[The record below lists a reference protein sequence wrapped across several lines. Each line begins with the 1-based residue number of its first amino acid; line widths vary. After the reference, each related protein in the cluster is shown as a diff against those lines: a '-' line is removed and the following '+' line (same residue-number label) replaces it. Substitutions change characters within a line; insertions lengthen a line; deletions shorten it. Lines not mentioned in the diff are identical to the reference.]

1 MSHSK
6 SSHPVVLRRIFYIYC
21 IFVLLLLFGR
31 QRMDLQLSYW
41 QQLSANLNLIPFR
54 SISVY
59 LYLLIRQ
66 PNVNLLPYA
75 WINFLGNLLLF
86 LPLGFLLPCLSRR
99 VRSWFR
105 MQLTAFCLL
114 LVVETLQLFTL
125 LGSFDID
132 DIILN
137 LFGVST
143 GYLIFHFARRK
154 WNIAL

>member
-31 QRMDLQLSYW
+31 QRMDLQLPYW
-41 QQLSANLNLIPFR
+41 QQLAANLNLIPLR
-54 SISVY
+54 SITVY